1 MAFDASFFA
10 LVGLVLFFV
19 LIAYLK
25 VPGMLSKS
33 LDERAQNIQDELAE
47 AKRLR
52 EEAQHL
58 LAEYQRKRKEAE
70 AEAAGIVAAAER
82 EAAALTEEA
91 KQKTEEFV
99 ARRTALSEQKIKQAE
114 EDAIGAVRAAA
125 VDIAIAASEKL
136 LAEKTTAAAKAKLAC
151 PWPAHSPANRR
162 HQGGLNHNG
171 RKSEKTAGFED
182 NLPKSASPHPR

>member
-25 VPGMLSKS
+25 VPGMLASS
-33 LDERAQNIQDELAE
+33 LDERAKNITEELAE

-70 AEAAGIVAAAER
+70 ADAASIIASAER
-82 EAAALTEEA
+82 EAAALTAEA
-91 KQKTEEFV
+91 KAKTEEFV
-99 ARRTALSEQKIKQAE
+99 TRRTALSEQKIRQAE
-114 EDAIGAVRAAA
+114 TDAIGAVRSAA
-125 VDIAIAASEKL
+125 VDIAIAASQKL
-136 LAEKTTAAAKAKLAC
+136 ITDKATPAAKAKLFKA
-151 PWPAHSPANRR
+151 AVGDVKAR
-162 HQGGLNHNG
+162 LN
-171 RKSEKTAGFED
+171 
-182 NLPKSASPHPR
+182 